1 MKGDSGDRQS
11 KKIEILDTTL
21 RERTFGISFA
31 VGEKLS
37 IASML
42 DSLGVSFVE
51 SSLPR
56 KNPSESAYLN
66 ALPTALKRGSEPVLY
81 LPPDYFLQSKE
92 RKVGGESAKEEE
104 EEESALPPEIRNV
117 SFRVSCWQSHLT
129 EPYTFRRVDPD
140 ENLKRI
146 RSRVS
151 SLKQQ
156 SGKNVFFY
164 AEHFFDGFFEDT
176 AYALTAIETAV
187 EAGASRVVLTDS
199 RGVAF
204 PEQVSKAVKLVSS
217 HLSARP
223 DVIIGMHAHND
234 FGLAVA
240 NSLSAVESGARHLQ
254 GSING
259 LGERTGDADLCQLLP
274 ILILKLG
281 YSALNS
287 PHPRDRQ
294 LVSLKA
300 LSRRVSDI
308 SGITLPQ
315 QPFVSD
321 KAFAHSEPT
330 HVSDVTHDPQTYEG
344 INPALIGN
352 SRKLGVD
359 DASLILTEMWELGLY
374 TKEKEEIASK
384 VLAKMREMESQG
396 YKFDDAKA
404 SVHLLILDSLGVAIW
419 PFKVLKWETSTVR
432 TMNDT
437 PEVSGTIWV
446 SLGEEGKRKTAATAK
461 GVGPIHAIDLAL
473 KKALEGEFPELKDL
487 KLVSYALNIVD
498 SLNGTAAAARART
511 EFADQDLQQQQQP
524 PQQQSASPSYS
535 STWATTAVSDDV
547 VDASIRALI
556 DGYRYKLIF
565 RSANSK
571 FALPDWKVALS
582 WRYSERC

>member
-1 MKGDSGDRQS
+1 MKGNSGNQT

-42 DSLGVSFVE
+42 DSLGVAFVE

-56 KNPSESAYLN
+56 KNPKEIEYLKGLG
-66 ALPTALKRGSEPVLY
+66 AALKRGSDPVLY
-81 LPPDYFLQSKE
+81 LPAEYFLDKE
-92 RKVGGESAKEEE
+92 KKGAEEQ
-104 EEESALPPEIRNV
+104 EIPHNIRRT
-117 SFRVSCWQSHLT
+117 SFKISCWQSHLT
-129 EPYTFRRVDPD
+129 EAYSFMKITPE
-140 ENLKRI
+140 ENIKRI
-146 RSRVS
+146 KSRV
-151 SLKQQ
+151 LTLRQ
-156 SGKNVFFY
+156 SGKDVFFY

-176 AYALTAIETAV
+176 AYALTAVETAV
-187 EAGASRVVLTDS
+187 EAGASRVALIDS
-199 RGVAF
+199 RGTAL
-204 PEQVSKAVKLVSS
+204 PEQVSKAVKLVAS
-217 HLSARP
+217 HLSSRP
-223 DVIIGMHAHND
+223 DVILGMHAHND
-234 FGLAVA
+234 LGLAVA
-240 NSLSAVESGARHLQ
+240 NTLAAIESGAKHVQ
-254 GSING
+254 GSVNG

-281 YSALNS
+281 FDALNS
-287 PHPRDRQ
+287 PHPRDQQ
-294 LVSLKA
+294 LISLKA

-330 HVSDVTHDPQTYEG
+330 HVADVSHDPETYEG
-344 INPALIGN
+344 INPALVGN
-352 SRKLGVD
+352 SRRLGVD

-374 TKEKEEIASK
+374 TKDKEEIAAK
-384 VLAKMREMESQG
+384 VLVKMREMESQG

-404 SVHLLILDSLGVAIW
+404 SVHLLVLDTLGVAIW

-432 TMNDT
+432 TMNDL
-437 PEVSGTIWV
+437 PEVSGTIWI
-446 SLGEEGKRKTAATAK
+446 SLGEDGKKKTVATAK

-511 EFADQDLQQQQQP
+511 EFEDQDTV
-524 PQQQSASPSYS
+524 SN
-535 STWATTAVSDDV
+535 TWATTSVSDDV
-547 VDASIRALI
+547 VDASIKSLI

-565 RSANSK
+565 RSRNSK
-571 FALPDWKVALS
+571 FTLPDWKVALS